1 MQYQEAVTEFHRLDN
16 EIESDQWRQAQLTWE
31 NSAPDGTRDGRQSLS
46 SWARD
51 VGKDRSW
58 IGRLWRMWSD
68 HGDRSPQDLPPFA
81 ETYRLY
87 STGFDDPEE
96 ALRYN
101 QERRTL
107 ADVRNLQPERKAQ
120 VARELL
126 ADPDVARET
135 FNAPEPDDEIA
146 SKARMHAGS
155 AISRHDQRIQ
165 AHVQERRHQEAVDR
179 GRTDDEAQY
188 EIASMMQV
196 LADVVVTGGRLARKM
211 SEGATLPDGMRRT
224 LAGYATKAKATI
236 EWLEGIEDEQ
246 HAEDIEEVLRVWA
259 AES

>member
-1 MQYQEAVTEFHRLDN
+1 MQYQEAVAEFRNLN
-16 EIESDQWRQAQLTWE
+16 ESIEAGQWRQAQI
-31 NSAPDGTRDGRQSLS
+31 AHDQTRPRGEHGVDEFADS
-46 SWARD
+46 
-51 VGKDRSW
+51 VGKSSTHIDRLIRVW
-58 IGRLWRMWSD
+58 KQWGTQPAGLR
-68 HGDRSPQDLPPFA
+68 PPFA
-81 ETYRLY
+81 DAYRMAER
-87 STGFDDPEE
+87 FVDDPEE
-96 ALRYN
+96 AAAAKDRNRAASALDKLTPAGRAGVI
-101 QERRTL
+101 RRH
-107 ADVRNLQPERKAQ
+107 
-120 VARELL
+120 L
-126 ADPDVARET
+126 ADPEVARET
-135 FNAPEPDDEIA
+135 FNAAEPDDETA
-146 SKARMHAGS
+146 AKARMYAGS